1 MSLSEQIIDRDY
13 FQDLKFKISHNYQIA
28 DFYYGKYEETG
39 EEKFLNMLMDNVL
52 VTISRSN
59 FSLCQEK
66 TLDKVKRTTLNFKAS
81 ACSAGAFCDNF
92 VTN

>member
-1 MSLSEQIIDRDY
+1 MY
-13 FQDLKFKISHNYQIA
+13 FKKLTKKSR
-28 DFYYGKYEETG
+28 

-52 VTISRSN
+52 VTISRSD

-66 TLDKVKRTTLNFKAS
+66 TLDKVERTTLNFKAS
-81 ACSAGAFCDNF
+81 ACSVGAFCDNF